1 VMSHEMAAATRAELS
16 VTHFRFFKVADE
28 FLSLRD
34 ADVFCLPQEVG
45 IHRTSRVGAAGT
57 AVAVSHLH
65 WRAGRLDF
73 DGATEAVAFGCVGHV
88 ALPLPGQSVIVILVI
103 KVCLDQSRVVGARSW
118 A

>member
-16 VTHFRFFKVADE
+16 ITHFRFFKVADE

-34 ADVFCLPQEVG
+34 AYVFCLPQEVC
-45 IHRTSRVGAAGT
+45 IHRTSRVGAAGI
-57 AVAVSHLH
+57 AVAISHLH
-65 WRAGRLDF
+65 RCAARLDF

-103 KVCLDQSRVVGARSW
+103 KVCLNQSRVVGARSW